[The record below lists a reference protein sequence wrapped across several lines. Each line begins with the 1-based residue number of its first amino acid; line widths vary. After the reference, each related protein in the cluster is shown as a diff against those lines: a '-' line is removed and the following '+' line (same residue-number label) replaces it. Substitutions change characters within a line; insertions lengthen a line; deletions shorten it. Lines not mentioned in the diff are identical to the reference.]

1 MNIRKNVGSFFDKAT
16 VCLSTIDKQFDLT
29 VKIPL
34 ELFDKTD
41 LPI

>member
-1 MNIRKNVGSFFDKAT
+1 MNIRKNVRSFFYKAT

-34 ELFDKTD
+34 ELFDKID